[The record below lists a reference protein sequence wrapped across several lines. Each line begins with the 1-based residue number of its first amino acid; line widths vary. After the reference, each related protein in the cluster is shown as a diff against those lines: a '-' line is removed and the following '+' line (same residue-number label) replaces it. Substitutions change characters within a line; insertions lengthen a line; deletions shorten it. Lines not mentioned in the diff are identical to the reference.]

1 MNWLFI
7 GGILLFVAILLVTV
21 AIHEAGHMAAAKKL
35 GLDVPEYSVGFG
47 PKLFTIRT
55 KKTAYS
61 LRAIPLGG
69 FVIIHDER
77 YPEKSYE
84 RIALSRVKPWKRQIV
99 FLAGPAVNIVIGVVV
114 LFAVL
119 LSTPYNKPAN
129 YVGELY
135 TCSNSAGCGARE
147 AGLKEGDKIVAIDGV
162 AVKNFE
168 DLGKA
173 KEGKTELKTV
183 VVKRAGETVML
194 RDLKMTVDPK
204 TKVAYMGIQATKPTY
219 RSFADA
225 STFVTSAFKQNF
237 IGILHM
243 PEKLPKVFSNIFSG
257 DKGADD
263 PASVVAASKTYG
275 DLAANTQQTTE
286 FKAQTFLYYSALFN
300 LGIGL
305 INLIPILPLDGGRMW
320 IAFCDTLRI
329 RYYRLRKK
337 KYQPVTQRMFSYL
350 SATSA
355 IAVFGFMAL
364 IILSDVSAWVAGS
377 I

>member
-21 AIHEAGHMAAAKKL
+21 AVHEAGHMAAAKKL

-119 LSTPYNKPAN
+119 LSTPYNKPSN

-135 TCSNSAGCGARE
+135 NCSNAAGCGARE
-147 AGLKEGDKIVAIDGV
+147 AGLKQGDKIVSIDGV
-162 AVKNFE
+162 PVKNFKQ
-168 DLGKA
+168 LGEAKA
-173 KEGKTELKTV
+173 GKTVLDTV
-183 VVKRAGETVML
+183 VVERDGRTVTVNDMK
-194 RDLKMTVDPK
+194 LKFDPK

-225 STFVTSAFKQNF
+225 STFVTDAFKKNF
-237 IGILHM
+237 VGILHM
-243 PEKLPKVFSNIFSG
+243 PEKLPKVFANIFSG

-263 PASVVAASKTYG
+263 PSSVVAASKTYG
-275 DLAANTQQTTE
+275 DLAANTQATNE
-286 FKAQTFLYYSALFN
+286 VKLQTFVYYGALFN

-320 IAFCDTLRI
+320 IALCDTIRL

-364 IILSDVSAWVAGS
+364 IILSDVSAWASGS